1 MNCPAHLSSVTKP
14 KLRGGPCSDPRGQPL
29 QPENGSMYAKR
40 SEFQQLRRY
49 FNLLSS
55 RLTPESGQ
63 KWLGVL
69 SEPLNLWTT
78 KVSHFFAMLF
88 DTPTSAATKM
98 FPVCHGCGATV
109 TSSHIWVH
117 VSLSY
122 PPGMLTLHWVT
133 SQYDLPNHTNQQ
145 IQKVWKP

>member
-14 KLRGGPCSDPRGQPL
+14 KLRDGPCSDPRGQPL
-29 QPENGSMYAKR
+29 QPKNGSMYAKR

-49 FNLLSS
+49 LNLLSS

-78 KVSHFFAMLF
+78 KVSHFFAILF
-88 DTPTSAATKM
+88 DTPTSAASKTL
-98 FPVCHGCGATV
+98 PVCQGCGATGWAHEV
-109 TSSHIWVH
+109 IFLHHTLLEKLLRSHVWDNNYNFSH
-117 VSLSY
+117 GLVSLWS
-122 PPGMLTLHWVT
+122 T
-133 SQYDLPNHTNQQ
+133 
-145 IQKVWKP
+145 